1 MGNQI
6 WGQNIYVITTS
17 MKIIWNSAILSN
29 VEKWS
34 LIILPIMTARKRL
47 TFKVVWA
54 AFDEHRIMK
63 HDMKKWNNDI
73 HLRTLDLLFDP
84 CYLVIAYFD
93 TPPKTFNFI
102 KYTFIHNK
110 WQNKTRHCIVWL
122 FDLVLQTLREPVAAK
137 EFEAEVSVG
146 SESFC
151 TPGFLMLFRVSLA
164 GGKIMETIWIEWKPL
179 SDILLVDFKNLIE
192 RRKK

>member
-1 MGNQI
+1 
-6 WGQNIYVITTS
+6 
-17 MKIIWNSAILSN
+17 
-29 VEKWS
+29 
-34 LIILPIMTARKRL
+34 MTARRRL

-63 HDMKKWNNDI
+63 HSGPSVKEVSKLKNPSESLKQRHTFENAWPFI
-73 HLRTLDLLFDP
+73 WPLLPGHSLLWHPTQGIQFH
-84 CYLVIAYFD
+84 
-93 TPPKTFNFI
+93 
-102 KYTFIHNK
+102 IHNK

-164 GGKIMETIWIEWKPL
+164 GGKIMETICIEWNPL
-179 SDILLVDFKNLIE
+179 SDILLVDFKNLIK
-192 RRKK
+192 RRKKWLDWFQGPPKSA